1 MRRRRWWAREEG
13 TASVEAV
20 LWLPLF
26 FLTLGIITD
35 VTMIFHGYT
44 QALRVMQDANRSLSV
59 GRLETTA
66 AAETFIEAALAP
78 LSAAASATST
88 TVDGI
93 VTTVVTLPAA
103 DLQILGVLS
112 QFNTLT
118 LTLRAQHMV
127 EV

>member
-1 MRRRRWWAREEG
+1 MRRLGWWRREEG

-35 VTMIFHGYT
+35 ATMIFHGYT

-59 GRLETTA
+59 GRIGTTA
-66 AAETFIEAALAP
+66 EAESFIEAALAP
-78 LSAAASATST
+78 LSGAAAATSST
-88 TVDGI
+88 DGGI